1 MTHKT
6 STDGDY
12 YVADV
17 VVFETAPYADRDTFF
32 VYEHNNH
39 YVEYVWGLGYNAE
52 GAIEDQRVD
61 VEDGDN
67 VIWNHGKIEFYRIF
81 DNQKVEYIGSNY
93 AANNIYAGVVD
104 TDWDL
109 EDVDYIQVNDTAA
122 GYLYI
127 MADAPIYKVMWDSD
141 EQEYSVDTIDRD
153 DVSSGDK
160 MILFTDND
168 ENVEYAISVDAS
180 VYDYDYDGNGLKDDI
195 LLSLY
200 DTRARIVANYGLWN
214 RIMDDAEPVP
224 YDEMLDAA
232 MLAAENA
239 LAMPESTVAE
249 RAAKLAALQAAWSEL
264 KDLSEDA
271 DAMASFTNTEKL
283 ALGAMMS
290 DLNDAI
296 VALGGIAEDE
306 KNVAEAIANLIAA
319 SEGTD
324 TEAMATAYLAYLAV
338 EDQLTAEQK
347 ADPALAL
354 AVAKVEAAIKG
365 LTKPVDTMTAFDDI
379 EREYKKAAAL
389 TEDVIAAYDKVADP
403 TGKTTP
409 MADAV
414 AAVMEQYD
422 EAKADM
428 ALINALIDA
437 HANYTLLPNGSTKAA
452 LLAAYEA
459 CAAEFGPTLNA
470 VPQALLGADYS
481 KYATAYAAC
490 QQLVAADDEAAL
502 RAKAKALIDAK
513 AAYDADK
520 SDANEDALLAALNNI
535 SDEENTAIK
544 ALSIPGYDYK
554 ACLDVFTNK
563 AAGDRNAV
571 KAALEAGIT
580 STTDVTANSKASA
593 IAAVKALAEEILAET
608 KLTYGSDVTI
618 VDVTYSE
625 GAWTVGAAGS
635 TALSA
640 GTFTIEIGASYK
652 GVEVVTTRSRVPDSD
667 YGSYRLI
674 LSSINKH
681 KDPQGPKPL
690 GVSPFSFTGRRCS
703 GSAGR
708 LRSAGAY
715 SPPPCGR

>member
-1 MTHKT
+1 MTKFLIHT
-6 STDGDY
+6 I
-12 YVADV
+12 
-17 VVFETAPYADRDTFF
+17 
-32 VYEHNNH
+32 
-39 YVEYVWGLGYNAE
+39 L
-52 GAIEDQRVD
+52 
-61 VEDGDN
+61 
-67 VIWNHGKIEFYRIF
+67 
-81 DNQKVEYIGSNY
+81 
-93 AANNIYAGVVD
+93 
-104 TDWDL
+104 
-109 EDVDYIQVNDTAA
+109 
-122 GYLYI
+122 
-127 MADAPIYKVMWDSD
+127 ADAPIYKVMWDSE
-141 EQEYSVDTIDRD
+141 EQEYDVTRIDRD

-180 VYDYDYDGNGLKDDI
+180 VYDFDYDGNGLKDDI

-306 KNVAEAIANLIAA
+306 KNVAEAINNLKAA
-319 SEGTD
+319 SDGDD
-324 TEAMATAYLAYLAV
+324 TAKKATAYLAYLAV
-338 EDQLTAEQK
+338 KDQLTAEQK

-365 LTKPVDTMTAFDDI
+365 LTKPVDTKTAFDDI
-379 EREYKKAAAL
+379 EDEYKKAAAL
-389 TEDVIAAYDKVADP
+389 TEDEIAAYDKVADP

-414 AAVMEQYD
+414 AAVMEQYA
-422 EAKADM
+422 EAEADM

-437 HANYTLLPNGSTKAA
+437 YANYTLLPNDSTKAA

-459 CAAEFGPTLNA
+459 CAAEFGPAGNA

-490 QQLVAADDEAAL
+490 QQLVAADDVAAL

-520 SDANEDALLAALNNI
+520 SDANEDALLAAL
-535 SDEENTAIK
+535 SAEENTAIE
-544 ALSIPGYDYK
+544 ALSIPSYDYN
-554 ACLDVFTNK
+554 ACRNVF
-563 AAGDRNAV
+563 A
-571 KAALEAGIT
+571 
-580 STTDVTANSKASA
+580 SKAWTDRDKVLTALQAKITNATTVEAVSRADA
-593 IAAVKALAEEILAET
+593 IAAVEAAAQAVIDELELTADVSIEVDYEYVQWTQVPEGDTKITPGDFEITVSAEYRGISCND
-608 KLTYGSDVTI
+608 G
-618 VDVTYSE
+618 TYSTPV
-625 GAWTVGAAGS
+625 AVYNPVG
-635 TALSA
+635 
-640 GTFTIEIGASYK
+640 
-652 GVEVVTTRSRVPDSD
+652 
-667 YGSYRLI
+667 
-674 LSSINKH
+674 
-681 KDPQGPKPL
+681 
-690 GVSPFSFTGRRCS
+690 
-703 GSAGR
+703 
-708 LRSAGAY
+708 
-715 SPPPCGR
+715 